1 MALLARIM
9 LLVVLRCVLFDP
21 QYIVGRGYIGK
32 ERRNDKADADYME
45 PFWRGAFRS
54 AIRRTSGACQGPK
67 PKQQPHEIQRRI
79 EMHAFP
85 S

>member
-1 MALLARIM
+1 MAPLARIV

-21 QYIVGRGYIGK
+21 QYIVGRRYIGK
-32 ERRNDKADADYME
+32 EGRNDKADADYME
-45 PFWRGAFRS
+45 PFWGRALRS
-54 AIRRTSGACQGPK
+54 PIRRTSGACQGPK
-67 PKQQPHEIQRRI
+67 PKQQPDEVQRRI